1 MPCVPL
7 TCCCSLFSQPNCTK
21 QDCNAQLL
29 LGLTAGGGLLVFTVP
44 CAELCFRVAGTRSTS
59 SGRKGSVGL
68 CFFILFFL
76 SHSNSLMLEIRET
89 VSVLG
94 DE

>member
-1 MPCVPL
+1 MAYVPI

-29 LGLTAGGGLLVFTVP
+29 VGLTAGGGLLVFTVP

-59 SGRKGSVGL
+59 SGRNGSVGL
-68 CFFILFFL
+68 CFILFFL
-76 SHSNSLMLEIRET
+76 SYSNSLMLEIRET